1 MIFRKIGVKLLI
13 SYVFILTVGILI
25 LGFFFAGTAKRF
37 LYEEKKRELLRKGG
51 QIGLT
56 VIGLFNG
63 QLHPETAEKILTVTG
78 ASLGA
83 KIMVVD
89 HRGKILAMT
98 PGLRRWRIGLRES
111 DYQQV
116 LAGRIV
122 TRQEN
127 YAYWDK
133 EVIFVGTPITHNN
146 GQVAG
151 GVFLFA
157 PLATLGVLISGLKK
171 LVVAAALIG
180 ICGSFLLAVFFSRTI
195 TAPLVKLKK
204 AATRMAEGDFNIR
217 VAEPDD
223 EIGELSKAFNTM
235 AASLGRSVT
244 ALKREK
250 TKIERML
257 ADMSEGV
264 VAVDVAN
271 EILFMNTK
279 AGELLKMENEADW
292 RRREYLQPLRELAAS
307 VIRTGAAGS
316 VELILAD
323 QTWVLGHASLLGET
337 GNFWGTII
345 VLQDVSELRRVENLR
360 KQLIADLSHE
370 LRSPL
375 TVIRGRTEALLD
387 RVIDDEGAKEEYL
400 RGIQAETIRLSDMV
414 RDLLEMA
421 RLENNPRIL
430 AAEVFCLKEMANAI
444 VGQYRQSDVA
454 KAIRLETEGFNL
466 NKQAL
471 VRADAGRIGQVLRNF
486 LDNAFRYARTR
497 IIVRVKEDADTV
509 TLEVEDD
516 GPGIPEAE
524 QPLVWERF
532 YKVNKA
538 RTAGAGGV
546 GLGLAIAREIITA
559 SGGRIWLAS
568 EVGRGT
574 VFGFV
579 LPKDATAPVEKEVN
593 EDGDNIGMR

>member
-1 MIFRKIGVKLLI
+1 MIFRKISVKLLI
-13 SYVFILTVGILI
+13 SYVFILAVGVLI

-37 LYEEKKRELLRKGG
+37 LYEEKERELLRKGG

-63 QLHPETAEKILTVTG
+63 QLQPETAAKILTVTG
-78 ASLGA
+78 TSLGA
-83 KIMVVD
+83 KVMVVN
-89 HRGKILAMT
+89 HCGKILAMT
-98 PGLRRWRIGLRES
+98 PGLRRWRIGLRAS

-116 LAGRIV
+116 LAGGTI
-122 TRQEN
+122 TRQGKTP
-127 YAYWDK
+127 YWAH
-133 EVIFVGTPITHNN
+133 EVIFVGTPVTHNN

-171 LVVAAALIG
+171 LVAAAALIG

-204 AATRMAEGDFNIR
+204 AATRMTEGDFNIR

-223 EIGELSKAFNTM
+223 EIGELGKAFNTM
-235 AASLGRSVT
+235 AASLDRNVT

-250 TKIERML
+250 AKSERML

-264 VAVDVAN
+264 LAVDVAN
-271 EILFMNTK
+271 EVLFMNSK
-279 AGELLKMENEADW
+279 AGGLLKMENEADW
-292 RRREYLQPLRELAAS
+292 RRREYLQPMRELATS
-307 VIRTGAAGS
+307 VIRTGVAGS
-316 VELILAD
+316 AELILAD
-323 QTWVLGHASLLGET
+323 KTWVLGHASPLGEA

-345 VLQDVSELRRVENLR
+345 VLQDVSELRRVENMR
-360 KQLIADLSHE
+360 RQLIADLSHE
-370 LRSPL
+370 LRTPL

-387 RVIDDEGAKEEYL
+387 QVIDDEATKEEYL
-400 RGIQAETIRLSDMV
+400 RGIQAETVRLSDMV

-421 RLENNPRIL
+421 RLENAPHLL
-430 AAEVFCLKEMANAI
+430 ATEVFCLKKMADAI
-444 VGQYRQSDVA
+444 VRQYGQLGAA
-454 KAIRLETEGFNL
+454 KAIRLETEGL
-466 NKQAL
+466 DLSDQGP

-509 TLEVEDD
+509 ALEVEDD

-546 GLGLAIAREIITA
+546 GLGLGIAREIITA
-559 SGGRIWLAS
+559 SGGRIWLTS

-574 VFGFV
+574 VFGFM
-579 LPKDATAPVEKEVN
+579 LPKVN
-593 EDGDNIGMR
+593 T